1 MLQSGAEEGM
11 LQSGAE
17 EGMLQSGTEE
27 GMLQSGTEE
36 GTDIRASPEPLPTH
50 AAILMTWLD
59 TPLIDIPNRPLSILG
74 CIP

>member
-36 GTDIRASPEPLPTH
+36 GTDIRL
-50 AAILMTWLD
+50 
-59 TPLIDIPNRPLSILG
+59 PLSLYQHMLPSLRLG
-74 CIP
+74 WKHP